1 MQFSF
6 YADYLET
13 FASSSEQRLDHVAK
27 FYETLEWS
35 SAELPT
41 LYTPVNDIEI
51 MREKRLIVLLWLSN
65 EASDQEVIGYVN
77 LKLDCLQRSGTV
89 AKAKLTDL

>member
-1 MQFSF
+1 LAFPSYLQFSF

-41 LYTPVNDIEI
+41 LYTPVNDI
-51 MREKRLIVLLWLSN
+51 
-65 EASDQEVIGYVN
+65 
-77 LKLDCLQRSGTV
+77 
-89 AKAKLTDL
+89 